1 MSKESAL
8 ATATQVQLEAK
19 VSPVTGAVPSDAKT
33 AANPAVENGGVVPP
47 TLASTQLSHLA
58 KKEAKLQAEREAFK
72 KEREEFEELKQKVKG
87 VYDKANAFE
96 ETRKKDPIKAF
107 KELGFTEKEIIDY
120 LAQEEAPKPS
130 TEEIVQAELKKF
142 QDEQTKKA
150 KEIQAKRDQETIQ
163 KFKGQLSEVIKADP
177 QKYELCAYHGPIA
190 EQLMFDIAVEEA
202 KAGEAP
208 DPKSI
213 ADDVEEFYLNQ
224 FEAMR
229 KLNKLTP
236 KQEAVL
242 EKAQP
247 ERSRTVHPP
256 QDAVKPKATT
266 LTNKIAATTAA
277 IAKPKAESSQEK
289 RARIEAMIRNGLIK

>member
-1 MSKESAL
+1 MSKETAL
-8 ATATQVQLEAK
+8 AMSAPTAPEAK
-19 VSPVTGAVPSDAKT
+19 ASPVTGAVPTDAKT
-33 AANPAVENGGVVPP
+33 VANPAVENGGVVPP
-47 TLASTQLSHLA
+47 SLASTQLSHLA
-58 KKEAKLQAEREAFK
+58 KKEAKLQAERDQFK
-72 KEREEFEELKQKVKG
+72 KEREEFEELKTKVKG
-87 VYDKANAFE
+87 VYDKATLFE

-150 KEIQAKRDQETIQ
+150 KEIQAKRDQETVQ
-163 KFKGQLSEVIKADP
+163 KFKIQLSDVVKSDP
-177 QKYELCAYHGPIA
+177 QKYELCAYHGPMA

-247 ERSRTVHPP
+247 ERSRTVHSP
-256 QDAVKPKATT
+256 QDTVKPKATT
-266 LTNKIAATTAA
+266 LTNKIAATSAS
-277 IAKPKAESSQEK
+277 IAKPKSESPQEK
-289 RARIEAMIRNGLIK
+289 RARLEALVRQGLTR